1 MLKWSNINAKM
12 ARNACYSRFISGRSI
27 LKPGIGTLSGAP
39 GFAVIAAMETAVHIQ
54 RGSVLDK
61 ENDHKQKET
70 NRQK

>member
-1 MLKWSNINAKM
+1 MPKWLNINVKM

-39 GFAVIAAMETAVHIQ
+39 GFAAIAAMETAVHIQ
-54 RGSVLDK
+54 KDSVLAK
-61 ENDHKQKET
+61 ENDHKQKES

>member
-12 ARNACYSRFISGRSI
+12 ARNACYSRFIFGRSI

-54 RGSVLDK
+54 RGSVTD
-61 ENDHKQKET
+61 KET